1 MEVKEVLKN
10 KRFIYTS
17 GICILLI
24 VLIIISAFLYKK
36 ESLVP
41 SNEKEKKI
49 YANTSA
55 DLIKDTTYE
64 GLEFTNI
71 ALITDKEYSTFTA
84 SVTNK
89 KEEVINIEN
98 VNIILKD
105 KKGNNVVTL
114 LGNIGE
120 NLKPGETRTITAS
133 TKSELKGVVSKEIN
147 QKK

>member
-1 MEVKEVLKN
+1 MKFKEAFKN
-10 KRFIYTS
+10 KRFLCILV
-17 GICILLI
+17 ICILLI
-24 VLIIISAFLYKK
+24 VLIVVSAFLYKK
-36 ESLVP
+36 EPLAP
-41 SNEKEKKI
+41 AKEEKRI

-55 DLIKDTTYE
+55 NLIKDETYE

-89 KEEVINIEN
+89 KEEVNNIEN
-98 VNIILKD
+98 VDIILKD
-105 KKGNNVVTL
+105 KKGNNVITL
-114 LGNIGE
+114 LGNIGK

-133 TKSELKGVVSKEIN
+133 TKGELKGVVAKEIN